1 MPEVVWK
8 QGAENDLLEIF
19 SNLYEHEEGS
29 GERFVMRLDF
39 TLANL
44 RQHPEMAPI
53 FEPPVRRLVIGS
65 TGFGLFYSGE
75 SPGIIVHA
83 FEEYGLLLPC
93 SCGISLRAQAVPRG
107 A

>member
-19 SNLYEHEEGS
+19 SNFDEHEEGS
-29 GERFVMRLDF
+29 GERFVERLDF

-44 RQHPEMAPI
+44 RQHPEIAPV

-65 TGFGLFYSGE
+65 TGFGLFYSVE
-75 SPGIIVHA
+75 SRGIIVHA
-83 FEEYGLLLPC
+83 LVHLARNPETIRAKIRRLLRLN
-93 SCGISLRAQAVPRG
+93 
-107 A
+107 

>member
-19 SNLYEHEEGS
+19 SNLDEHEEGS

-53 FEPPVRRLVIGS
+53 FEPPVV
-65 TGFGLFYSGE
+65 GL
-75 SPGIIVHA
+75 
-83 FEEYGLLLPC
+83 
-93 SCGISLRAQAVPRG
+93 
-107 A
+107 

>member
-19 SNLYEHEEGS
+19 SNLDEHEEGS
-29 GERFVMRLDF
+29 GERFVRRLDF

-65 TGFGLFYSGE
+65 TGFGLFYSVE
-75 SPGIIVHA
+75 SRGIIVHA
-83 FEEYGLLLPC
+83 LLHLARNPETIRARIRRLLGLN
-93 SCGISLRAQAVPRG
+93 
-107 A
+107 